1 MFVANAQE
9 NCSRRRH
16 RLVAL
21 DRSGRGYH
29 YSHGIGEKC
38 MMNEADHG
46 IQNPATVQ
54 GKVTANKEKRRQIG
68 CACSK
73 EVMLFIRRRAV
84 QTTAY
89 NTSSRWE
96 IQSEI

>member
-1 MFVANAQE
+1 MMFVANAQE
-9 NCSRRRH
+9 NCSRRYGF
-16 RLVAL
+16 VAL
-21 DRSGRGYH
+21 DQSGRGYH
-29 YSHGIGEKC
+29 RSHGKVHDD
-38 MMNEADHG
+38 NHG
-46 IQNPATVQ
+46 IQNPATLQ
-54 GKVTANKEKRRQIG
+54 GKVTANKEKHRQIG

-96 IQSEI
+96 FQSEI